1 MQNAKFKLIYLL
13 LGQNEHAKS
22 LEIEKIKGSV
32 LGKNVTEFNYDL
44 LYADE
49 NEPKNVINLCN
60 TLAFCSDV
68 RLVILKRFESY
79 SAKEKSVLAEY
90 SKDASPQTCLVISG
104 GEKPAK
110 NEAWYKTFDV
120 NQASTHISVFWPYNY
135 KMLTQIIL
143 SSFEKLG
150 KNIDY
155 NAASVLAELIENN
168 PNSIDEE
175 IKKIINY
182 VDEKNNVTL
191 DDIKENVLKS
201 QNHDIYEWAIK
212 ITDGKTVEA
221 LKFLNNFSPTELKAP
236 QLLLFV
242 LTERFTKI
250 FKYLTLLSE
259 GVQSQTAQKSLGVM
273 LFLDPKFAAQATR
286 YDFKKLAKIFDLL
299 INVDANI
306 KVGKGEPKFLLEE
319 LIVDISR
326 L

>member
-1 MQNAKFKLIYLL
+1 MQNAKFSLIYLL
-13 LGQNEHAKS
+13 LGQNEHAKT
-22 LEIEKIKGSV
+22 LEVDKIKAAV
-32 LGKNVTEFNYDL
+32 LGTNLTEFNFDV

-49 NEPKNVINLCN
+49 TEPKNVVTLCN
-60 TLAFCSDV
+60 TLPFGSEV
-68 RLVILKRFESY
+68 RLVLLKRFEAY
-79 SAKEKSVLAEY
+79 SAKEKNILAEY
-90 SKDASPQTCLVISG
+90 SKDPAPQTCLVICD

-110 NEAWYKTFDV
+110 NEAWYKTFDANKTSV
-120 NQASTHISVFWPYNY
+120 QLSVFWPYNY
-135 KMLTQIIL
+135 KMLTQLIIDSL
-143 SSFEKLG
+143 KKFG

-155 NAASVLAELIENN
+155 NAASVLAELIETN
-168 PNSIDEE
+168 PNSLDEE

-182 VDEKNNVTL
+182 VGEKNNVSL
-191 DDIKENVLKS
+191 DDIKANVLKS